1 MLPLLEEACRKILIK
16 KLCPETIW
24 EVYTYSVTFADQQL
38 HEGCREFFRKKVKP
52 IEEALRSPAFL
63 TIPYEVLLD
72 LLQINDS
79 NISQPWDD
87 AKLGILISDKELFL
101 ACHTW
106 AVAECKRQE
115 LEVSGPNKQK
125 VLKDCFPMIRF
136 PCMLKRDIVSL
147 VSPTDILRD
156 DQTALLLEPSSSI
169 PTQIFLSTKQPFL
182 VQINSEMRLR
192 LESNVMRD
200 PRDKTID
207 RPLQSTFILKPRKSL
222 ALSRIWVLPRYF
234 GKFTLGHQCL
244 KFEVV
249 IEAKDGIRN
258 SQSVVCQVIG
268 GKLYQNVS
276 FIELEPVV
284 LDSDCKYTIEVHDRG
299 REDRDPPMCC
309 TEEERVKLTL
319 EEQHRIC
326 SKIRLPADVA
336 LKVTKKKSNPWIS
349 ALTVCLV

>member
-1 MLPLLEEACRKILIK
+1 MVPLLEEPCRKILIEN
-16 KLCPETIW
+16 LCPETIW
-24 EVYTYSVTFADQQL
+24 EVYTYSITFGDDGL
-38 HEGCREFFRKKVKP
+38 REGCREYFRKKVKP
-52 IEEALRSPAFL
+52 IEEAIESPAFL

-79 NISQPWDD
+79 NANRPWEVP
-87 AKLGILISDKELFL
+87 KLGILISDKELFL

-115 LEVSGPNKQK
+115 LEVSGANIQK

-147 VSPTDILRD
+147 VSPADILRD

-169 PTQIFLSTKQPFL
+169 SKQIFLSTKQPFP
-182 VQINSEMRLR
+182 VQIHSERRLR
-192 LESNVMRD
+192 LESDMMRD
-200 PRDKTID
+200 PHDKMIE
-207 RPLQSTFILKPRKSL
+207 RSLQSKVILKPCKSL
-222 ALSRIWVLPRYF
+222 ALSQIWVLPRYF
-234 GKFTLGHQCL
+234 GEFTIGHQRR

-268 GKLYQNVS
+268 GELYQNVS
-276 FIELEPVV
+276 FLDLEPVV

-299 REDRDPPMCC
+299 REDRDPPVCS
-309 TEEERVKLTL
+309 TEEERVDLTL

-336 LKVTKKKSNPWIS
+336 LKVTNKKSNPWIS
-349 ALTVCLV
+349 ALTVRLV